1 MKKQVLSIAILFCC
15 LTIVAQSKKELFSVN
30 KKPVSVSEFKRVY
43 EKNLGLV
50 VDEDSKNIDKY
61 LDLYINYK
69 LKVNEAYSL
78 GLDTVRAYKRELEGY
93 KKQLIAPY
101 LQDQESIN
109 KMVKEAYSRIK
120 NEVKASHILVRLPK
134 KATSADTLKAYNKI
148 IEIRN
153 RVVSGESFA
162 KVAREM
168 SEDPSAQFNGG
179 NLGYFSAFKM
189 VYPFED
195 NAYKTDL
202 QGVSNPFKTRFGYHI
217 LKVTGKRESKGEF
230 EVAHILARD
239 RSIVGKAKIDSLYK
253 KIKKGESFEEIAQK
267 YSEDVGTAQLG
278 GKLPK
283 FGTGKMV
290 EDFEVNVLAL
300 KKINEVSKPF
310 KTKFGWHI
318 VKLLKTY
325 PINSFDKMKV
335 TIEKKVKS
343 SDRLRVSQKAVLDK
357 LKKEY
362 DISIYDKNFEIF
374 TNKSIKELSKMQL
387 THDNLLSINNKK
399 IKQKAFFDYIRYRRK
414 EDIGLLFE
422 GFKNEEIFNYFKEDL
437 VNKEPEYKHT
447 LTEYKEG
454 LLLFELMQQKIWK
467 KSANDSIGL
476 QRFFNKTKGN
486 YKQKKLEDI
495 KGEVISDYQK
505 KLEDDWIKALRK
517 NNVIRIRKREL
528 KKLKQIYNQ

>member
-1 MKKQVLSIAILFCC
+1 MKKQVLCITILFCC
-15 LTIVAQSKKELFSVN
+15 LAIVGQNNKELFSVN
-30 KKPVSVSEFKRVY
+30 KKTVSVSEFKRVY

-50 VDEDSKNIDKY
+50 VDEDSKDIDKY

-69 LKVNEAYSL
+69 LKVNEAYAL
-78 GLDTVRAYKRELEGY
+78 GLDTVSAYKRELEGY

-109 KMVKEAYSRIK
+109 RLVKEAYFRVK

-134 KATSADTLKAYNKI
+134 RARSSDTLKAYNKI

-162 KVAREM
+162 KVAREV
-168 SEDPSAQFNGG
+168 SEDPSAEFNGG

-195 NAYKTDL
+195 NAYKTNL
-202 QGVSNPFKTRFGYHI
+202 NGVSNPFKTRFGYHI
-217 LKVTGKRESKGEF
+217 LKVTGKRKSKGEF

-253 KIKKGESFEEIAQK
+253 KIKNGKSFEEIAKK
-267 YSEDVGTAQLG
+267 YSEDVGTAQIG
-278 GKLPK
+278 GRLPK

-290 EDFEVNVLAL
+290 EDFEKNVLKL
-300 KKINEVSKPF
+300 KIINEVSKPF

-318 VKLLKTY
+318 VKLVKNY
-325 PINSFDKMKV
+325 PIASFEEMKV
-335 TIEKKVKS
+335 SIEKKIKS
-343 SDRLRVSQKAVLDK
+343 SDRLRVSQTAVLNK

-362 DISIYDKNFEIF
+362 DVRVYDKNLELF
-374 TNKSIKELSKMQL
+374 TNKSIDELSKMQL
-387 THDNLLSINNKK
+387 AQDNVLAINDKK
-399 IKQKAFFDYIRYRRK
+399 IKQKAFYDYIKYRKK
-414 EDIGLLFE
+414 EDVTLLFE
-422 GFKNEEIFNYFKEDL
+422 RFKNEEIFNYFKEDL
-437 VNKEPEYKHT
+437 INREPEFRHT

-454 LLLFELMQQKIWK
+454 LLLFELMQQKIWN

-476 QRFFNKTKGN
+476 QRFFDETKEK
-486 YKQKKLEDI
+486 YKQKELEDV

-505 KLEDDWIKALRK
+505 KLEDDWIQNLRK
-517 NNVIRIRKREL
+517 NNVIRIRKREV
-528 KKLKQIYNQ
+528 KKLKQTYNQ

>member
-1 MKKQVLSIAILFCC
+1 MKKQVLCITILFYC
-15 LTIVAQSKKELFSVN
+15 LAIVGQNNKELFSVN

-50 VDEDSKNIDKY
+50 VDEDSKDIDKY

-78 GLDTVRAYKRELEGY
+78 GLDTVKAYKRELEGY

-101 LQDQESIN
+101 LQDQESISQL
-109 KMVKEAYSRIK
+109 VKEAYFRVK

-134 KATSADTLKAYNKI
+134 KATSSDTLKAYNKI
-148 IEIRN
+148 IEIRK

-162 KVAREM
+162 KVAREV

-195 NAYKTDL
+195 NAYKTNL
-202 QGVSNPFKTRFGYHI
+202 EGVSNPFKTRFGYHI

-253 KIKKGESFEEIAQK
+253 KIKNGESFEEIAQK

-290 EDFEVNVLAL
+290 EDFEKNVLAL

-318 VKLLKTY
+318 VKLIKTY
-325 PINSFDKMKV
+325 PISSFEEMKKE
-335 TIEKKVKS
+335 IEKKIKS
-343 SDRLRVSQKAVLDK
+343 SDRLRISQTAVLNR
-357 LKKEY
+357 LKKQY
-362 DISIYDKNFEIF
+362 DIKIYNKNFEIF
-374 TNKSIKELSKMQL
+374 TKKSIKELSQMQL

-399 IKQKAFFDYIRYRRK
+399 IKQKNFYNYIKYRNK
-414 EDIGLLFE
+414 EDIKLLFE
-422 GFKNEEIFNYFKEDL
+422 TFKNEEIFNYFKEDL
-437 VNKEPEYKHT
+437 VNSEPEYKHT

-476 QRFFNKTKGN
+476 KRFFDKAKGK

-505 KLEDDWIKALRK
+505 QLEDDWIKDLRK
-517 NNVIRIRKREL
+517 NNVIRIKKREV
-528 KKLKQIYNQ
+528 KKLKQTYNQ